1 MVIKQFRNFTANK
14 VFNQYKAL
22 IFIRALESRLFEI
35 LRHTEKFQ
43 WKLKTHKTISK
54 SMKNYTCSFRLIQE
68 MAFEISFRIG
78 RLKLKW
84 GKNYKKISKLTEHDN
99 NLFR

>member
-1 MVIKQFRNFTANK
+1 MIKEFRNFTANK

-43 WKLKTHKTISK
+43 WKLKAHKTISK
-54 SMKNYTCSFRLIQE
+54 SMKNYHIHMLCSFRLIQE

-84 GKNYKKISKLTEHDN
+84 EKIIKKSAN
-99 NLFR
+99 